1 MKLFLNNKTPVLTKE
16 IEPSWHCSEICC
28 FYALAYTPLSC
39 NLSFHIKCT
48 EKYSYTLQDNI
59 SDIFKL

>member
-16 IEPSWHCSEICC
+16 IEPSLHCSETCC

-39 NLSFHIKCT
+39 TLLFRRKCT